1 MPETF
6 AFAWA
11 LAKWLG
17 IPIILI
23 SFLTAWKVKLLEV
36 NLDSISEPYKSV
48 MYFISIVSLSAI
60 AWERYQ
66 KGGKIQE
73 ERRKIKIENDHQEWK
88 NEKEKESVN

>member
-66 KGGKIQE
+66 KG
-73 ERRKIKIENDHQEWK
+73 RKIKIDNDQMEWENKQKREPKKIIHTK
-88 NEKEKESVN
+88 K